1 MTNRNRKTVRV
12 YIYIYYVYS
21 TYTSRY
27 IIDTAIDMKQFRV
40 QGGFGTLDA
49 E

>member
-12 YIYIYYVYS
+12 YIYYVYS